1 MIRNVPLM
9 ISVFQKEK
17 RPYAMTNA
25 ILPGMTHSETPHPA
39 PTPGFGAASRV
50 GEDMAKPSLSA
61 GMQCQGI
68 AK

>member
-1 MIRNVPLM
+1 
-9 ISVFQKEK
+9 
-17 RPYAMTNA
+17 MTNA
-25 ILPGMTHSETPHPA
+25 IFREKSHAGTSHVA

-61 GMQCQGI
+61 GMQGQES